1 MKETIE
7 KITNIIESATE
18 AVEKRGI
25 YQHGYP
31 EARFIPTN
39 WEEEC
44 EDCFKENVAECVSEI
59 IADYLD
65 SLFRRENEDDIS
77 V

>member
-7 KITNIIESATE
+7 KITNIIKNATE
-18 AVEKRGI
+18 AVEKRDI

-31 EARFIPTN
+31 EARLIPAN
-39 WEEEC
+39 WKEEC
-44 EDCFKENVAECVSEI
+44 EDCFKENVIEEVTEI

-65 SLFRRENEDDIS
+65 GLF
-77 V
+77 

>member
-7 KITNIIESATE
+7 KITNIIKNATE
-18 AVEKRGI
+18 AVEKRDI
-25 YQHGYP
+25 YQHGYS
-31 EARFIPTN
+31 EARLIPAN
-39 WEEEC
+39 WKEEC

-65 SLFRRENEDDIS
+65 GLF
-77 V
+77 